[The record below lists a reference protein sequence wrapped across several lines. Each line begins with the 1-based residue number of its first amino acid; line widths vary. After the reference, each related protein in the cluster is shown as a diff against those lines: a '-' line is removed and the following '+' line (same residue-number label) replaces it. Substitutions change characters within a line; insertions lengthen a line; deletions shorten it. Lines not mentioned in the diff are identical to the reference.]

1 VPGKNVIKRSYWQST
16 QNLKFNLTS
25 GRKESVSFVKVETT
39 TNRKGDRD
47 PYIIK
52 RVSRKK
58 YFEIKL
64 LKKNSHN
71 SVVLISQKKI
81 REKIT

>member
-1 VPGKNVIKRSYWQST
+1 VSGKNVIKRSYWQSI

-64 LKKNSHN
+64 LKKKILTT
-71 SVVLISQKKI
+71 VLC
-81 REKIT
+81 